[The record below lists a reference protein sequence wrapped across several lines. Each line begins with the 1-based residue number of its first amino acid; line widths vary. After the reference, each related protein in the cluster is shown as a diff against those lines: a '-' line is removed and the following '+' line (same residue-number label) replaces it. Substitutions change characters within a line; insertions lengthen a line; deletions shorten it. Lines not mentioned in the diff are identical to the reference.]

1 VNTVARNVTLLLGAC
16 ATFRIGHKYL
26 KLSIRKMPREWVTE
40 TREPWCLKI
49 AQLLK
54 TIDLHTEFFIK
65 TGDVFHQEQAEYLRA
80 YVYNLKDWI
89 KKGESKDS
97 P

>member
-1 VNTVARNVTLLLGAC
+1 MARNVVPLLGAC
-16 ATFRIGHKYL
+16 ATFRTGHKYL

-40 TREPWCLKI
+40 TREPRCPKI

>member
-1 VNTVARNVTLLLGAC
+1 
-16 ATFRIGHKYL
+16 
-26 KLSIRKMPREWVTE
+26 MPREWVTE
-40 TREPWCLKI
+40 TREPWCPKI

-54 TIDLHTEFFIK
+54 TIDLHTEFYIK
-65 TGDVFHQEQAEYLRA
+65 TGDVFHQEQADYLRA

-97 P
+97 PHYHQMFGITCPVAR